1 MKGILWIFFIH
12 LTVRLLPTFR
22 GRKNR
27 FFCYL
32 TKLNSKIQPNVSMEK
47 FLKSLKTP
55 KLFRKAYFWKK
66 VNGSGRCQSEGVR
79 RIPRGNFRSNHS
91 RWGSISMLFPNF
103 VYITHFTKFTRGSSL
118 FMSNSL
124 LMEKSK
130 VEESPWLK
138 KQAQRRSCYSAQNS
152 IFSRTTIYHF
162 HSTSNT
168 FTIGNLISSICA
180 VVSHFS

>member
-118 FMSNSL
+118 FMNNSL

-152 IFSRTTIYHF
+152 IFSRTT
-162 HSTSNT
+162 
-168 FTIGNLISSICA
+168 NLP
-180 VVSHFS
+180 FSQHE